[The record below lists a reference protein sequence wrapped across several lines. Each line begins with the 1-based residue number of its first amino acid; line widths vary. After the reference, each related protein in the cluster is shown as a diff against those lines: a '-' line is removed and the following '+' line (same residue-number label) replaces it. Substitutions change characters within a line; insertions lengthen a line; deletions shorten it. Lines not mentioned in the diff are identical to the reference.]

1 MPGVVQTTLQP
12 EEGYNEFTFPA
23 INDSPASVVAKGN
36 LVVAF
41 RDNPAVQAFIE
52 YLASPESAEI
62 WVKRGGFS
70 SPNKNV
76 DTGTYPDA
84 LLAQTSE
91 AMTSAEQ
98 LHFDLSD
105 LQPSAFG
112 ATTGQGLWK
121 LFQDFMK
128 NPSDV
133 DGIAQQME
141 TAAAEAYK

>member
-1 MPGVVQTTLQP
+1 M
-12 EEGYNEFTFPA
+12 
-23 INDSPASVVAKGN
+23 VAKGN

-41 RDNPAVQAFIE
+41 RDNPAVQAFID

-62 WVKRGGFS
+62 WVKRGGFA

-76 DTGTYPDA
+76 DTSSYPDA

-91 AMTSAEQ
+91 EMTSAEQ
-98 LHFDLSD
+98 LRFDLSD

-121 LFQDFMK
+121 LFQDFLK
-128 NPSDV
+128 EPERRGRDRAA
-133 DGIAQQME
+133 DGGRGGGGVQV
-141 TAAAEAYK
+141 TR